1 MKLNLKKTKL
11 MLVNPCKVRD
21 FMPEFHV
28 GQARIDLVEETK
40 LLGVIIRSD
49 LSWASNT
56 EYITKRANS
65 KLWCLRRLKVYGA
78 DQDDLMDVYHK

>member
-11 MLVNPCKVRD
+11 MLFNPCRIRD

-49 LSWASNT
+49 LSWA
-56 EYITKRANS
+56 
-65 KLWCLRRLKVYGA
+65 
-78 DQDDLMDVYHK
+78 